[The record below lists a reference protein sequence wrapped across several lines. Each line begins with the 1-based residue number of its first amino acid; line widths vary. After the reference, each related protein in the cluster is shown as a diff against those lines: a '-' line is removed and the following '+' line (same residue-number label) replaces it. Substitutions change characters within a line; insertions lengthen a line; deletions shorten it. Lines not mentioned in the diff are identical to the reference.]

1 VKAWITLAG
10 EKGAVCL
17 ECADIAHLVF
27 LPSGDSALT
36 RRARK
41 NSTLSAVVLKWSRAR
56 KRYERQGLLVEAP
69 GLQQAEEECL
79 SDGDARERRR
89 QREALRRD
97 DSDQQYVQQFAD
109 AVRQLF
115 PGCPAGREWEIAE
128 HACLKY
134 SGRVGRSA
142 AAKALDDKAVR
153 LAVVAHIR
161 HRETGYD
168 ELLATAWDREE
179 ARTAVQAAVARVL
192 QSWQ

>member
-1 VKAWITLAG
+1 
-10 EKGAVCL
+10 
-17 ECADIAHLVF
+17 
-27 LPSGDSALT
+27 
-36 RRARK
+36 
-41 NSTLSAVVLKWSRAR
+41 
-56 KRYERQGLLVEAP
+56 
-69 GLQQAEEECL
+69 
-79 SDGDARERRR
+79 
-89 QREALRRD
+89 LRRE